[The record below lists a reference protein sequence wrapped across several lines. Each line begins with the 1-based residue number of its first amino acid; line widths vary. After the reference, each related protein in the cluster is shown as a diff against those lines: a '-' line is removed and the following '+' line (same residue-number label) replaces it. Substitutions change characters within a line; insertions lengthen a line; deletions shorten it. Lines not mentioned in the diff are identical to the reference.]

1 MNSEPTR
8 IVVIGAGIAGLAAA
22 SYLTDRGV
30 DAVVLEARDR
40 IGGRIWTDD
49 GLGCPVDMGATW
61 IHGNLGNPITALASK
76 LDLSVVR
83 TDWDTTRVWLDD
95 GSEVPTKKLSRLWE
109 EAESLCDSLAKMSE
123 QANPQTSLEDP
134 LARSIDRLNLPVD
147 DQRILL
153 WILMGELT
161 MNLGDDPKQLSFR
174 YMDDDDDFDGD
185 DLVFSDGYASLL
197 KQISQNLTICTNS
210 IVTNVDWSAQSVLVK
225 TQTQDFVA
233 DKVIITLPLGVLKA
247 NLVEF
252 TPPLPNRKQK
262 AISTLGIG
270 LLDSLAMQFD
280 EPFWPVEAHL
290 IGIVGERFS
299 WFRNLLPDLN
309 HNVLVHHAVGD
320 DARSLSTLDDEA
332 LKDRILAEL
341 RRVFGPTAL
350 APKAWRRSNWGQ
362 DPFTLGSYSHV
373 PPNGR
378 AKAFNQLAKPEAECL
393 YFAGEATSQRY
404 RATVHGAWQTGIR
417 EAKKVYASLSNRT

>member
-1 MNSEPTR
+1 
-8 IVVIGAGIAGLAAA
+8 
-22 SYLTDRGV
+22 
-30 DAVVLEARDR
+30 
-40 IGGRIWTDD
+40 
-49 GLGCPVDMGATW
+49 MGATW

-95 GSEVPTKKLSRLWE
+95 GSEVPTKKLWRLWE

-210 IVTNVDWSAQSVLVK
+210 IVTNVDWSGQSVLVK
-225 TQTQDFVA
+225 TQLKTLSPT
-233 DKVIITLPLGVLKA
+233 KLSSRCRSECSKLILWNSLPLFPNV
-247 NLVEF
+247 
-252 TPPLPNRKQK
+252 NRK
-262 AISTLGIG
+262 
-270 LLDSLAMQFD
+270 
-280 EPFWPVEAHL
+280 PYPRWV
-290 IGIVGERFS
+290 
-299 WFRNLLPDLN
+299 
-309 HNVLVHHAVGD
+309 
-320 DARSLSTLDDEA
+320 
-332 LKDRILAEL
+332 
-341 RRVFGPTAL
+341 
-350 APKAWRRSNWGQ
+350 
-362 DPFTLGSYSHV
+362 
-373 PPNGR
+373 
-378 AKAFNQLAKPEAECL
+378 
-393 YFAGEATSQRY
+393 
-404 RATVHGAWQTGIR
+404 
-417 EAKKVYASLSNRT
+417 